1 MYQNQCHIC
10 TITRNYMTKKL
21 KSQLMGKYFG
31 INLTKNVR
39 DLYSK
44 MHKSLIK
51 ETKEDTLNVKRIQ
64 SSGVHKGC

>member
-1 MYQNQCHIC
+1 
-10 TITRNYMTKKL
+10 
-21 KSQLMGKYFG
+21 MGKYFG

>member
-1 MYQNQCHIC
+1 
-10 TITRNYMTKKL
+10 MTKKL